1 MNNKNKFEKILN
13 VFFLLPCNKNTNLV
27 LNIDK
32 DAKTDSEKFYRIEI
46 RKNNIDLSLFFA
58 DDRPLRGESIDII
71 IENLKKFTTFNRKT

>member
-1 MNNKNKFEKILN
+1 MNNKDKFEKILN

-32 DAKTDSEKFYRIEI
+32 DAKTDSEKFYRIVI

-58 DDRPLRGESIDII
+58 DDRPLRGEIMDII
-71 IENLKKFTTFNRKT
+71 IEDLKKFTTFNRKT